1 VTYNG
6 SAAEQIL
13 LTLWFYNGTAWA
25 PMSETNTAVDGSY
38 LFGSVSSLNSG
49 QAYGVMYSNSAGDPR
64 YLSVWYGP
72 IIQGYTVG
80 SRRSGGDFDIANVT
94 LLSPPHDSSR
104 LLPVTFTWQTRGLA
118 GDSYR
123 WVLFDLETNQLW
135 ETGSLGDTGM
145 YILTALPSGTNYDRK
160 YGWFVR
166 VYSGENGF
174 GESFYYHAITFVR

>member
-1 VTYNG
+1 
-6 SAAEQIL
+6 
-13 LTLWFYNGTAWA
+13 
-25 PMSETNTAVDGSY
+25 MSETHTAEDGSY
-38 LFGSVSSLNSG
+38 LFGSLSSLDSG
-49 QAYGVMYSNSAGDPR
+49 QAYGVMYANSTGDSR

-80 SRRSGGDFDIANVT
+80 SQRSGGNFDIANVA

-104 LLPVTFTWQTRGLA
+104 ALPVTFTWQTRGLA

-135 ETGSLGDTGM
+135 ETASLGDTGM
-145 YILTALPSGTNYDRK
+145 YILAALPEGTRYNRK

-166 VYSGENGF
+166 VYSSENGF
-174 GESFYYHAITFVR
+174 GESFYYHAITFIQ